1 MRTFRRKR
9 EHTEDLDASFSC
21 KSYSVS
27 KCVILVLLLKHISLG
42 NEYITI
48 KRSVM
53 ITKQVFFDDN
63 LSETENIFGKEWI
76 TEEDRSRS
84 FLNEFNK
91 AKF

>member
-42 NEYITI
+42 NENITI
-48 KRSVM
+48 KECYDHKTS
-53 ITKQVFFDDN
+53 I
-63 LSETENIFGKEWI
+63 L
-76 TEEDRSRS
+76 
-84 FLNEFNK
+84 
-91 AKF
+91 